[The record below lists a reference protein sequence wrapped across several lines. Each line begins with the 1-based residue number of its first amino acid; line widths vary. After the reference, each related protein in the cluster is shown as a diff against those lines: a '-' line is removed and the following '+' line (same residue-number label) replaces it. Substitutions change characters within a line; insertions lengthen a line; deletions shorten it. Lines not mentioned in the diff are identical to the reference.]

1 MIDLRILI
9 ELNSADLRIG
19 AVNDALDLAELA
31 APEGVRFVLCG
42 PLTRELCDEA
52 ARRGI
57 ETLRARS
64 RPFSRRGLP
73 LYVIDVFAWMVR
85 LARWRPDVVHL
96 NYAGY
101 GPSLACAARICGIP
115 IVARAGSGPVNPDNL
130 SNRWV
135 AAYAANCREHAAD
148 LLDSSLAPRVVVT
161 GDLFRPD
168 RVRSTMVPER
178 VLPPRRTGVAR
189 LVFLGQ
195 LVERKGLHVLIEA
208 FARLQGASE
217 LLIAGGDWSAPGYPQ
232 CLKAM
237 ARDAGVASRIHF
249 ENHRQNVGAVL
260 STADVFVLP
269 SFSEARP
276 RSIIEAMSLGIPVV
290 ASDVGGIPSL
300 VAHEETGLLVPAGDP
315 GALAAAIDR
324 LIQSPDL
331 CSRLGAAGRRRAEE
345 DCRPDRTALEYVR
358 LYRRLIG
365 MHLEPGVL
373 EALLFG
379 EVAATAGTCPRCNIL
394 LQRAPLRFDC
404 EPLRTALDRM
414 SAGDCIA
421 YAIALN
427 APPVARLAT
436 LATLPL
442 RLRRIERMIARG
454 GAQVVGRYGIDPNL
468 DAPCCVYELN
478 SLASEY
484 ADRCLR
490 PSGAAQALRR
500 ILARWFACD
509 PALGGVVV
517 VGRKP

>member
-1 MIDLRILI
+1 MADLRILI

-31 APEGVRFVLCG
+31 APEDVRIALCG
-42 PLTRELCDEA
+42 SLSPELCDEA

-64 RPFSRRGLP
+64 RPISRRGLP
-73 LYVIDVFAWMVR
+73 LYTIDVLAWMLR

-101 GPSLACAARICGIP
+101 GPSLACAAYICGIP
-115 IVARAGSGPVNPDNL
+115 IVARAGGSVIPDNL

-135 AAYAANCREHAAD
+135 DAYVANCRAHAAD
-148 LLDSSLAPRVVVT
+148 LLDSPLAPRVVIT

-168 RVRSTMVPER
+168 RVRLTMVPER
-178 VLPPRRTGVAR
+178 ALPPRRLGVAR

-195 LVERKGLHVLIEA
+195 VVERKGLHVLIEA
-208 FARLQGASE
+208 FARLQGSSE
-217 LLIAGGDWSAPGYPQ
+217 LLIAGGDWGTPGYPQ
-232 CLKAM
+232 HLKVM
-237 ARDAGVASRIHF
+237 AQDAGVASRVHF
-249 ENHRQNVGAVL
+249 ENHRQDIGAVL
-260 STADVFVLP
+260 SAGDVFVLP

-300 VAHEETGLLVPAGDP
+300 VAHEETGLLVPAGDA

-331 CSRLGAAGRRRAEE
+331 CHRLGAAGRQRMEE
-345 DCRPDRTALEYVR
+345 NCRPERTAFEYVR

-365 MHLEPGVL
+365 ARPDPEVL
-373 EALLFG
+373 AALLFG
-379 EVAATAGTCPRCNIL
+379 EVAATAGTGPRCNVL
-394 LQRAPLRFDC
+394 LERNPLRFDR
-404 EPLRTALDRM
+404 EALRTALDGM
-414 SAGDCIA
+414 SSGDWIA
-421 YAIALN
+421 YAIGLN
-427 APPVARLAT
+427 APPVARLVT

-442 RLRRIERMIARG
+442 RLRRVERAIARG
-454 GAQVVGRYGIDPNL
+454 GAKVVGRYGVDPSL
-468 DAPCCVYELN
+468 DAPSCVYELN
-478 SLASEY
+478 SPAAEY
-484 ADRCLR
+484 ADHCLR
-490 PSGAAQALRR
+490 PRGSAQALRR
-500 ILARWFACD
+500 ILARWFMCD

-517 VGRKP
+517 VGRHP

>member
-1 MIDLRILI
+1 MADLRILI
-9 ELNSADLRIG
+9 ELNSANLRIG

-31 APEGVRFVLCG
+31 SPKAVHFVLCG
-42 PLTRELCDEA
+42 PLSRELCDEA

-57 ETLRARS
+57 DTLQAQS

-73 LYVIDVFAWMVR
+73 LYTIDVLAWMVR
-85 LARWRPDVVHL
+85 LAKWRPDVVHL

-115 IVARAGSGPVNPDNL
+115 IVARAGGPVIPDNL
-130 SNRWV
+130 SNLWV
-135 AAYAANCREHAAD
+135 DAYAANCRAHAAD
-148 LLDSSLAPRVVVT
+148 LLDSPLAPRVVVT

-178 VLPPRRTGVAR
+178 ALLPRRTGVAR

-208 FARLQGASE
+208 LAHLQGASE

-232 CLKAM
+232 RLKAM
-237 ARDAGVASRIHF
+237 AQDAGVASDIHF
-249 ENHRQNVGAVL
+249 ENHRQDVGAVL

-269 SFSEARP
+269 SLSEARP

-300 VAHEETGLLVPAGDP
+300 VTHGETGLLVPAGEP
-315 GALAAAIDR
+315 MALAAALDR
-324 LIQSPDL
+324 LIQSPAL
-331 CSRLGAAGRRRAEE
+331 RHRLGAAGRRRVEE
-345 DCRPDRTALEYVR
+345 DCRPDRTAFEYVQ

-365 MHLEPGVL
+365 PRPAPESLK
-373 EALLFG
+373 ALLFG
-379 EVAATAGTCPRCNIL
+379 EVAATCGTGPRCKVL
-394 LQRAPLRFDC
+394 LQRDPFRFDR
-404 EPLRTALDRM
+404 EPLHTALAGM

-421 YAIALN
+421 YAVALN
-427 APPVARLAT
+427 GPLVTRLMT

-442 RLRRIERMIARG
+442 RLRRVERAIARS
-454 GAQVVGRYGIDPNL
+454 GAQVVGKYGVDPSL
-468 DAPCCVYELN
+468 EAPSCMYELN
-478 SLASEY
+478 SPAAEY

-490 PSGAAQALRR
+490 PRGTAQALRR
-500 ILARWFACD
+500 LLARWLACD

-517 VGRKP
+517 VARKL